1 MSLTD
6 VKKVWRD
13 NFGEPIDFHD
23 LGVTRSKITVPAGM
37 QLAAKNWY
45 RSAVQL
51 SECPC
56 QLRGQLPKHHQTATL
71 RICIRRAGKLYRAR
85 SPLRRSQILQ
95 ALQHSVYSI
104 KDTLAADTHADVVVA
119 TE

>member
-6 VKKVWRD
+6 VKEAWRD

-56 QLRGQLPKHHQTATL
+56 QLRGQLPKHLQTATL
-71 RICIRRAGKLYRAR
+71 GICTRRAGKLYRAR
-85 SPLRRSQILQ
+85 SPLYRNQICF
-95 ALQHSVYSI
+95 S
-104 KDTLAADTHADVVVA
+104 DV
-119 TE
+119 

>member
-6 VKKVWRD
+6 VKEVWRD
-13 NFGEPIDFHD
+13 NFGEPIDFHN

-56 QLRGQLPKHHQTATL
+56 QLRGQLPKHLQTATL
-71 RICIRRAGKLYRAR
+71 GICIRRGANFTELVLFYVEAKFCN
-85 SPLRRSQILQ
+85 
-95 ALQHSVYSI
+95 HYSI
-104 KDTLAADTHADVVVA
+104 RFTALRTP
-119 TE
+119 